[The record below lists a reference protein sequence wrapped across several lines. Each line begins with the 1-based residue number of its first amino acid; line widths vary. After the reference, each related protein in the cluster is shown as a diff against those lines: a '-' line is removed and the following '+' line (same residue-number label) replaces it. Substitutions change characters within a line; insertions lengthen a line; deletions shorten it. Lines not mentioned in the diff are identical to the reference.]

1 MDIRSS
7 LDGLK
12 SIFGATP
19 TAPSAPQTRPGAAAG
34 SAGLTSDLATF
45 SNAGA
50 QVAQAGAGDD
60 VRWDKV
66 ASIQSQIA
74 AGTYNVPASAVAG
87 KVIASLLS

>member
-12 SIFGATP
+12 SIFGATQP
-19 TAPSAPQTRPGAAAG
+19 TPAVPQTRPGTATG
-34 SAGLTSDLATF
+34 STGFSSDLATF
-45 SNAGA
+45 SSAGSQA
-50 QVAQAGAGDD
+50 AQAGSVDD

-87 KVIASLLS
+87 KVIESLLS